1 MNDNRLGSRCC
12 STVCCLDI
20 VIALIAAVVLF
31 TLGRILG
38 VVYVTAFVEALTVL
52 YAAGALLLLLL
63 VIFLI
68 LKWCS
73 CRD

>member
-12 STVCCLDI
+12 SSVCCLDI
-20 VIALIAAVVLF
+20 VIALLAALVLF
-31 TLGRILG
+31 TLGLILG

>member
-12 STVCCLDI
+12 SSVCCLDI
-20 VIALIAAVVLF
+20 VIALLAALVLF
-31 TLGRILG
+31 TLGLILG
-38 VVYVTAFVEALTVL
+38 VVYVTTFVEALTVL
-52 YAAGALLLLLL
+52 YAAGAILLLLL

-68 LKWCS
+68 LKWFS

>member
-12 STVCCLDI
+12 SSVCCLDI
-20 VIALIAAVVLF
+20 VIALLAALVLF
-31 TLGRILG
+31 TLGLILG
-38 VVYVTAFVEALTVL
+38 VVFVNAFVEALTVL
-52 YAAGALLLLLL
+52 YAAGAILLLLL
-63 VIFLI
+63 VIFGI

>member
-12 STVCCLDI
+12 SSVCCLDI
-20 VIALIAAVVLF
+20 VIALLAALVLF
-31 TLGRILG
+31 TLGLILG
-38 VVYVTAFVEALTVL
+38 VVFVNAIVEALTVL
-52 YAAGALLLLLL
+52 YAAGAILLLLL
-63 VIFLI
+63 VIFGI

>member
-12 STVCCLDI
+12 SSLCCLDI
-20 VIALIAAVVLF
+20 VIALLAALF
-31 TLGRILG
+31 LFALGLVLG
-38 VVYVTAFVEALTVL
+38 VAFVTTFVGALPVII
-52 YAAGALLLLLL
+52 AAGAMLLLLL

>member
-12 STVCCLDI
+12 SSVCCLDI
-20 VIALIAAVVLF
+20 VIALLAALVLF
-31 TLGRILG
+31 TLGLILG

-52 YAAGALLLLLL
+52 YAAGALVLLLL

>member
-12 STVCCLDI
+12 STLCCLDI
-20 VIALIAAVVLF
+20 VIALLAALFLFVLG
-31 TLGRILG
+31 LVLG
-38 VVYVTAFVEALTVL
+38 VNFVSTFVEALTVL
-52 YAAGALLLLLL
+52 IAAGAILLLLL

>member
-12 STVCCLDI
+12 SSVCCLDI
-20 VIALIAAVVLF
+20 VIALLAALVLF
-31 TLGRILG
+31 TLGLILG

-52 YAAGALLLLLL
+52 YAAGALVLLLL

-73 CRD
+73 CRS